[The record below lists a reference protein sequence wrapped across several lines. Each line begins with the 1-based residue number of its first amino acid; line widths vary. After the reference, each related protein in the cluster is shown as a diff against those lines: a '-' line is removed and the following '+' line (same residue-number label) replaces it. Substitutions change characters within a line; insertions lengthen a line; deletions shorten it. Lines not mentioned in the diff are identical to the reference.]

1 MFTVKE
7 AVKKAEL
14 DASLAAEDAM
24 RHGHKAE
31 SRVSNNKDSSEQA
44 EGSTDHVTGDSK
56 STSHLR
62 TYSSLGT
69 LIRYFFLNLLSKMT
83 SPKHEGLKWWSGRN
97 EHESH

>member
-1 MFTVKE
+1 MFLVKE

-31 SRVSNNKDSSEQA
+31 SRVSNNKDSSEQD

-69 LIRYFFLNLLSKMT
+69 LISFFFLT
-83 SPKHEGLKWWSGRN
+83 CFQSPKHKDLKWWSVRN
-97 EHESH
+97 EHESHYFL

>member
-1 MFTVKE
+1 MFLVKE

-14 DASLAAEDAM
+14 DASLAAQDAM

-31 SRVSNNKDSSEQA
+31 SRVSNNKDSSEQD

-69 LIRYFFLNLLSKMT
+69 LISFFFLNLLSK
-83 SPKHEGLKWWSGRN
+83 SKA
-97 EHESH
+97 